1 MKPIRWSDEKSTNLR
16 DDKTRLGI
24 SFEECAEAIEDERL
38 LDVIKNPSRNHPAQY
53 MFVINVN
60 NYAYCVP
67 FVENEVEIF
76 LKTVF
81 PNRRLTNY
89 YLKDAGREKSN

>member
-1 MKPIRWSDEKSTNLR
+1 MKSIRWSEEKSTTLR

-24 SFEECAEAIEDERL
+24 SFEECAAAIEDGRL
-38 LDVIKNPSRNHPAQY
+38 LDVIKNPSRNHVSQY

-81 PNRRLTNY
+81 PNRRLTVY
-89 YLKDAGREKSN
+89 YLKDAGHEKGN